1 MQPSELARMPSE
13 SSIGH
18 PEDGGPKLL
27 EKHDL
32 TYGSY
37 LRVSTLLEQQH
48 LLSDPPE
55 HDELL
60 FIIIHQ
66 TYELW
71 FKQILHELEAA
82 VRALEAGEALP
93 AHLYVRRV
101 VKIMG
106 VLVQQIHLLE
116 TMATVEFLAFRDRI
130 NPASGF
136 QSVQFR
142 EIEFLG
148 GLKNSRY
155 LEVFKNQPEDYE
167 RLRRRLEGTD
177 LRQGFYA
184 LLHAQGFEVP
194 EHVHALS
201 QAEEFP
207 EEKAACLA
215 ALHVLYQHPQRNLP
229 LFLLAESLLDF
240 DEALVQWRQHHVL
253 MVERVIGT
261 RAGTGGSAGVKYLE
275 STASKRCFPYLWE
288 AKTYLRKETRF
299 PPG

>member
-1 MQPSELARMPSE
+1 MSQFGE

-27 EKHDL
+27 DKQDL

-37 LRVSTLLEQQH
+37 LHIPGLLGHQQP
-48 LLSDPPE
+48 LSDPPE

-71 FKQILHELEAA
+71 FKEILHELEAA
-82 VRALEAGEALP
+82 IRALEAGEVLP

-101 VKIMG
+101 VKIMQ
-106 VLVQQIHLLE
+106 VLVVQIGLLE

-148 GLKNSRY
+148 GLKNRRY
-155 LEVFKNQPEDYE
+155 LEVFKNQPEDHE
-167 RLRRRLEGTD
+167 RLRRRLEATD
-177 LRQGFYA
+177 LRQAFYN
-184 LLHAQGFEVP
+184 LLRSQGFQVP
-194 EHVHALS
+194 EHIHALS
-201 QAEEFP
+201 QEAEDP

-215 ALHVLYQHPQRNLP
+215 AVSELYQHPQRHLP
-229 LFLLAESLLDF
+229 IYLLAESLMDF
-240 DEALVQWRQHHVL
+240 DEALVKWRQHHVL
-253 MVERVIGT
+253 MVERVIGM
-261 RAGTGGSAGVKYLE
+261 RQGTGGSAGVKYLE
-275 STASKRCFPYLWE
+275 STASKRCFPLLWE
-288 AKTYLRKETRF
+288 AKTYLRKEK
-299 PPG
+299 P